1 MATRKTF
8 SGSGRLSSSSFNKC
22 VDTLRT
28 IFEIA
33 REYGVAKARG
43 YDLRTMSPFFHSA
56 SFVLRLLVLCF
67 FS

>member
-1 MATRKTF
+1 MSLILGIVSQKVE
-8 SGSGRLSSSSFNKC
+8 SVKS
-22 VDTLRT
+22 TLALLV
-28 IFEIA
+28 A